1 MALFQVVSEGLTPRL
16 MFKATLT
23 GAGDKVPRPRAAP
36 GLDRPA
42 VVIAAYGDP
51 CRHALLRATLTIMA
65 TLSWKKVRAGVYA
78 APSALG
84 LYSIDGNNAGRNRWT
99 VTYPD
104 NDYGMTDSLSEAK
117 AWAKSHA
124 SARTHR

>member
-1 MALFQVVSEGLTPRL
+1 
-16 MFKATLT
+16 
-23 GAGDKVPRPRAAP
+23 
-36 GLDRPA
+36 
-42 VVIAAYGDP
+42 
-51 CRHALLRATLTIMA
+51 MA

-117 AWAKSHA
+117 AWAESHA